1 MREKSYFNH
10 LEVERLHILVCVCV
24 CVCVCEREKSETIKV
39 SFSEKKTEK
48 ICEKMKT
55 NIERQNGATDKGERN
70 KDKELER
77 ERER

>member
-24 CVCVCEREKSETIKV
+24 REREKSETIKV

-77 ERER
+77 ER